1 MVKGGVGMGGH
12 KFDDLSSQGSY
23 MARQSDNSFMVKGN
37 KNGLNDLMKSEAI
50 AEKDNESEEEEVMMK
65 QE

>member
-1 MVKGGVGMGGH
+1 
-12 KFDDLSSQGSY
+12 
-23 MARQSDNSFMVKGN
+23 MVKGN